1 MARPASLLTLVC
13 LPLLTGCS
21 FGDFIED
28 LIEEAIDDAIPP
40 EDDTGEVDE
49 EVLTDDTGAAPSDDT
64 AGAPPTTDLDGDGH
78 ASNADGGDDCDDAD
92 PTEYP
97 GAPDSALGDRDCDG
111 LWSPVISVADLRIS
125 GVNIGGQAGWSLDGG
140 GDVDGDGLADLL
152 VSAPTGVGSSYAGA
166 VFLFLGASLAGRSDI
181 DVTDADYTFEGE
193 AAEYF
198 FGESVSFVGDVDGD
212 GRDDI
217 GVGDSYSARVAPY
230 AGAAFVWYSSSLG
243 APGTYTASSADL
255 VLTGLNYQDMA
266 GSSIVSA
273 GDVDGDGR
281 GDLMVSASY
290 ADGGA
295 LYSGNVYVFFGS
307 TLAAGGGHGLDQ
319 ADLVVTSPNLGAGLG
334 GYDSSL
340 AAAGDVDGDGRG
352 DILIGESGNGQA
364 WLVFGKDL
372 TGSAVDLGVVGKAI
386 LPDGALEWLGI
397 DVSPAGDVDGDGL
410 GDIAVASFNESLG
423 YGAGAV
429 AVVTGAA
436 IVARGGVD
444 LVADGTIIEG
454 VDGSYTY
461 QITGVGD
468 MDGDG
473 LDDVLV
479 GSMGDSTMAMTGG
492 RLSLFSGANLLP
504 GTLSLGDADRTVYGD
519 IEQANIGFSIAAAGD
534 VNGDGIVD
542 LLASGY
548 LVGDRVEDGGAAFL
562 LHGLR

>member
-1 MARPASLLTLVC
+1 
-13 LPLLTGCS
+13 
-21 FGDFIED
+21 
-28 LIEEAIDDAIPP
+28 
-40 EDDTGEVDE
+40 
-49 EVLTDDTGAAPSDDT
+49 
-64 AGAPPTTDLDGDGH
+64 
-78 ASNADGGDDCDDAD
+78 
-92 PTEYP
+92 
-97 GAPDSALGDRDCDG
+97 
-111 LWSPVISVADLRIS
+111 
-125 GVNIGGQAGWSLDGG
+125 
-140 GDVDGDGLADLL
+140 
-152 VSAPTGVGSSYAGA
+152 
-166 VFLFLGASLAGRSDI
+166 
-181 DVTDADYTFEGE
+181 
-193 AAEYF
+193 
-198 FGESVSFVGDVDGD
+198 
-212 GRDDI
+212 
-217 GVGDSYSARVAPY
+217 
-230 AGAAFVWYSSSLG
+230 
-243 APGTYTASSADL
+243 
-255 VLTGLNYQDMA
+255 
-266 GSSIVSA
+266 
-273 GDVDGDGR
+273 
-281 GDLMVSASY
+281 
-290 ADGGA
+290 
-295 LYSGNVYVFFGS
+295 
-307 TLAAGGGHGLDQ
+307 
-319 ADLVVTSPNLGAGLG
+319 
-334 GYDSSL
+334 
-340 AAAGDVDGDGRG
+340 
-352 DILIGESGNGQA
+352 
-364 WLVFGKDL
+364 
-372 TGSAVDLGVVGKAI
+372 
-386 LPDGALEWLGI
+386 
-397 DVSPAGDVDGDGL
+397 VDGDGL